1 MDEDIEVVDRGLARL
16 FAEDQPV
23 PPAFTTQM
31 LRRVAEEGWRREMR
45 LARIFHAGLCISG
58 ILIIAGI
65 GFVSATFPT
74 LSANAAIA
82 ISLVMMVLGSL
93 VAAAFRSKVSVPG

>member
-1 MDEDIEVVDRGLARL
+1 MAWI
-16 FAEDQPV
+16 
-23 PPAFTTQM
+23 
-31 LRRVAEEGWRREMR
+31 
-45 LARIFHAGLCISG
+45 

-65 GFVSATFPT
+65 GYVSATFPT